1 MVTKRFNRLF
11 FQAVIVLVLI
21 SIIPVLII
29 GFHVLGV
36 DSRILKKEILQK
48 QQSVARRI
56 LAVASSTLTYQEQL
70 LAVFLDLHAS
80 HAGKEFFTRDD
91 LDYLR
96 HNTPS
101 FLQAVMLDTTGKVVV
116 ESGIKLGNSLQTIMP
131 DMLDICLQERPY
143 ISDVFRVN
151 SRLFVWLAEPFSQRG
166 KEDVEGILAVAYDLQ
181 ELGHALLQAYP
192 LDMNVALVSSSG
204 ELISYNGAPDGL
216 ALQPNLSIEQKV
228 QQIDKALGTK
238 KEGEISLPT
247 GEEILVSVANWTIIE
262 WAVYVDQPANVLT
275 KLLKEN
281 SSWDMVVLLIT
292 MLLFIVIVSYWVL
305 LPITR
310 PLGRLRT
317 AAIRLRDE
325 EDVVLGREDVD
336 VPNNEIGELAL
347 LVLEMSEELHSR
359 RQTLIQAQTELAQSN
374 QILEQRVEERTNEL
388 KQASRELVKTERLA
402 AIGQMAS
409 IISHEIRNPLAVISN
424 ATRLIK
430 MLVRM
435 PDPKVT
441 KQFGIIESEIRQAN
455 SIISEV
461 LGYARTRELIL
472 TTIDLNSYLKEILVS
487 YPFGPGIK
495 VKEVFS
501 QDNVSVKIDAEEMK
515 QAIRNIISNAV
526 EAMGGNGTLTVTTRV
541 GKRVAGIFIS
551 DTGIGITD
559 DIRQKM
565 FSPFFTTKA
574 RGTGLG
580 LAVVG
585 KAILRHKGKIFITS
599 EKGKGTTFHLYLRIY
614 RRVGDTVYGE
624 AS

>member
-166 KEDVEGILAVAYDLQ
+166 KEDVDGILAVAYDLQ

-614 RRVGDTVYGE
+614 RRAGDTVYGE

>member
-80 HAGKEFFTRDD
+80 HAGKEFFTRED

-192 LDMNVALVSSSG
+192 LDMNVALISSSG

>member
-1 MVTKRFNRLF
+1 MVAKRFNRLF

-80 HAGKEFFTRDD
+80 HAGKEFFTRED

-192 LDMNVALVSSSG
+192 LDMNVALISSSG

>member
-192 LDMNVALVSSSG
+192 LDMNVALISSSG